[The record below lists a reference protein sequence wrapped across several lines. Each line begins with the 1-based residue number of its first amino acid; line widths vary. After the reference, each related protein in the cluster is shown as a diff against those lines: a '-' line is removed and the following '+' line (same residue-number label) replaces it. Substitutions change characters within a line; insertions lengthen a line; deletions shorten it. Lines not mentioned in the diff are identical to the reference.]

1 MLLGLHT
8 MVKSIR
14 QLVGAEEAVG
24 AFKQTVGSAIGF
36 EMDPV

>member
-8 MVKSIR
+8 RVKSII
-14 QLVGAEEAVG
+14 QLVGATVAVG
-24 AFKQTVGSAIGF
+24 AFKHTEGSAIGF